1 MDIVFKSYKQ
11 TDLAILFLLLF
22 VFTLVMLHSQ
32 AAGVRKCTNSQFLH
46 NVTLITTSFLLLGWR
61 SNLHVGRRQKKSLG
75 LLKTSSS
82 SLSDRQYD
90 VTNASI
96 WLIKDAVKA
105 THHIIF

>member
-32 AAGVRKCTNSQFLH
+32 AAGIRKCTNSQILH

-61 SNLHVGRRQKKSLG
+61 SNLHVGHRQKKAWVYSKL
-75 LLKTSSS
+75 
-82 SLSDRQYD
+82 
-90 VTNASI
+90 
-96 WLIKDAVKA
+96 AVA
-105 THHIIF
+105 VCLTGSMMSQMPQFG